1 MQRFIDVVVAA
12 VNWYGTTQTCSCP
25 NVSCSDLHVDC
36 YALCSFVRGF
46 YFSFWVHSSSVSLI
60 WMLLRQ
66 QRHWLLLDHCF
77 TLLHKRFL
85 HIHLILSHWNL
96 LHEVISFKKWRRFV
110 WLRDSCAR
118 AHFKMSKSES
128 ESEIGRAIK
137 TNMLEMIYIVHAS
150 NLLSNKNIFEKV
162 TSFPP

>member
-1 MQRFIDVVVAA
+1 MAPRKRVVVQMCR
-12 VNWYGTTQTCSCP
+12 VPICMLIVMLYVPLFEVSIFHFGYILHLSLWYRC
-25 NVSCSDLHVDC
+25 C
-36 YALCSFVRGF
+36 YGSSHTDF
-46 YFSFWVHSSSVSLI
+46 YSTI
-60 WMLLRQ
+60 TI
-66 QRHWLLLDHCF
+66 

-110 WLRDSCAR
+110 WFRDRCAR
-118 AHFKMSKSES
+118 AHFKKSKS